1 MIYSF
6 RLGGT
11 FTMFSAPAEE
21 VEALTGVAVDVAG
34 NAYVTGY
41 TAYTDFPTTPGAAF
55 PNPPG
60 LGICGSSLCRD
71 AFVSK
76 LKATVLRWFTP
87 RFWEAT
93 PSTTAPVSPWIPQVT
108 PMSVE

>member
-11 FTMFSAPAEE
+11 FTTFSAPAEE

-41 TAYTDFPTTPGAAF
+41 TAYKRFPD
-55 PNPPG
+55 NDRRG
-60 LGICGSSLCRD
+60 LPQPSRLGDLRELIVSRRICQQ
-71 AFVSK
+71 A
-76 LKATVLRWFTP
+76 
-87 RFWEAT
+87 E
-93 PSTTAPVSPWIPQVT
+93 
-108 PMSVE
+108 